1 MVNLADTRLSNAKV
15 KAYDSGLVAVF
26 VGGTSGLG
34 ETAARQFAAS
44 ADRPK
49 IYLLGRNETAA
60 ERTIGELSQINP
72 GGTCNFLKVDA
83 SLLGNIDAVCEQIGQ
98 KEHHINLLVLS
109 QGYLSLDWKRQG
121 KYSVPLLPWIS
132 FYPSA
137 CQG

>member
-1 MVNLADTRLSNAKV
+1 MVNLTDTRLSNAKL

-44 ADRPK
+44 TDRPK

-60 ERTIGELSQINP
+60 KRTTGELSQINP
-72 GGTCNFLKVDA
+72 GGTFNFLKVDA
-83 SLLGNIDAVCEQIGQ
+83 SLLGNIDAVCEKIKQ

-109 QGYLSLDWKRQG
+109 QGYLSLDWERQG
-121 KYSVPLLPWIS
+121 KYLFLYCHRFPVIPVRI
-132 FYPSA
+132 
-137 CQG
+137 